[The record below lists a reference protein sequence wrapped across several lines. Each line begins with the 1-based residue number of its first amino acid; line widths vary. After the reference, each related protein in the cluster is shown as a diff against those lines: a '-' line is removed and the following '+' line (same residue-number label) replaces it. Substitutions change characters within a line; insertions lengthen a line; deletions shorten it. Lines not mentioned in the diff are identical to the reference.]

1 MSFDMYLEGIGEPDV
16 TNGEFLTFGGYQKHV
31 SVRGIQKLIV
41 RFLKCFM
48 TPLGTD
54 ITDLDYG
61 TTLLVSFTGN
71 NDPTSLRSLAS
82 RAVTEAVE
90 NLQRYDAEYDRD
102 DDERIFDVE
111 INDLIVDEVGSS
123 VVLYL
128 TLQNAEGTT
137 ALISVPVIEE
147 QRNG

>member
-1 MSFDMYLEGIGEPDV
+1 
-16 TNGEFLTFGGYQKHV
+16 
-31 SVRGIQKLIV
+31 
-41 RFLKCFM
+41 M